1 MKFIIL
7 YMQQCTVTVKYKK
20 KKKKIPSTLKTNL
33 VVKRL
38 RLRN

>member
-1 MKFIIL
+1 MKFIIS
-7 YMQQCTVTVKYKK
+7 YMQQCTVTVKY

>member
-1 MKFIIL
+1 MKFIIS
-7 YMQQCTVTVKYKK
+7 YMQQCAVTVKYK